1 MENHG
6 QKWGK
11 EAPGLKG
18 MVAFRRCRWKRCGLP
33 VLLLLLLCGGVIWF
47 GWVTGRDAGPPGV
60 LFEAEF
66 REVTP
71 YLFQNDHLYFWGKTK
86 SSSGYYIFDVKNNR
100 LKKVNWTNQ
109 YGDSNA
115 VHHLGDG
122 IKIHIRDSKKD
133 RKLFLERGGRMV
145 KVSDSLPLVKEPV
158 SLSPKGNAFVY
169 CEKSGSKLTLHLY
182 TVQSGRAVIL
192 KKGVEEA
199 AVSGEEWANWSADG
213 RYLLI
218 GNEIYRSADAKR
230 VYTLAGGHT
239 GVWSRQG
246 ARLAYVV
253 SPQKRKNN
261 EENPEER
268 PVLLGSRVSVFHPDH
283 GKTETLYR
291 AVKGSWIVGQPA
303 WDPAGRYLAFP
314 TGKQQDGEIFFEEVH
329 VTDGK
334 IFHYVESEQNL
345 LSTRLKHLTLSPGGD
360 YLCYAINGILKLVDL
375 RTLESRVY
383 DVYNQVQSDSD
394 YVRFDPGG
402 VWLAQNHE
410 ILFVKDNMEEREVY
424 RTRQKVLG
432 FHLSGKRDKLL
443 VREESAKGQVLK
455 LIDLRNLPNTRERD
469 S

>member
-6 QKWGK
+6 QKWGG

-18 MVAFRRCRWKRCGLP
+18 MAAFRRCRWKRCGLP

-60 LFEAEF
+60 IYEAEF
-66 REVTP
+66 QEVTP
-71 YLFQNDHLYFWGKTK
+71 YLFQNDRFYFWGKTK
-86 SSSGYYIFDVKNNR
+86 SSSGYYIFDVKRNR
-100 LKKVNWTNQ
+100 LKKVNWTDR
-109 YGDSNA
+109 YGDSRA

-122 IKIHIRDSKKD
+122 SKIQIKDYKKD

-158 SLSPKGNAFVY
+158 SISPKGNAFVY

-182 TVQSGRAVIL
+182 TVQSGQDVAL
-192 KKGVEEA
+192 TKGVAETT
-199 AVSGEEWANWSADG
+199 VSGEEWVSWSADG

-218 GNEIYRSADAKR
+218 GNEIYRGDGKR
-230 VYTLAGGHT
+230 VYTLAGGQT
-239 GVWSRQG
+239 GVWAPKG

-253 SPQKRKNN
+253 SPRNGKNSDGK
-261 EENPEER
+261 PEER
-268 PVLLGSRVSVFHPDH
+268 PAFLGSRVAVLHPDR

-314 TGKQQDGEIFFEEVH
+314 TGKQQDGETFFEEVH
-329 VTDGK
+329 VIDGK

-345 LSTRLKHLTLSPGGD
+345 LSTRLKHLTLSSGGD
-360 YLCYAINGILKLVDL
+360 YLCYAVNGILKLVDL

-383 DVYNQVQSDSD
+383 DVYNQVQSDPD

-410 ILFVKDNMEEREVY
+410 ILFVKDNMEERKVY
-424 RTRQKVLG
+424 RTQQKVLG

-455 LIDLRNLPNTRERD
+455 LIDLRNLPDPRD
-469 S
+469 QDS

>member
-1 MENHG
+1 MRNGCILGRRSYRCLEP
-6 QKWGK
+6 
-11 EAPGLKG
+11 PGSS
-18 MVAFRRCRWKRCGLP
+18 AR
-33 VLLLLLLCGGVIWF
+33 LCGF
-47 GWVTGRDAGPPGV
+47 PT
-60 LFEAEF
+60 
-66 REVTP
+66 
-71 YLFQNDHLYFWGKTK
+71 
-86 SSSGYYIFDVKNNR
+86 
-100 LKKVNWTNQ
+100 
-109 YGDSNA
+109 
-115 VHHLGDG
+115 
-122 IKIHIRDSKKD
+122 
-133 RKLFLERGGRMV
+133 
-145 KVSDSLPLVKEPV
+145 
-158 SLSPKGNAFVY
+158 
-169 CEKSGSKLTLHLY
+169 EK
-182 TVQSGRAVIL
+182 
-192 KKGVEEA
+192 
-199 AVSGEEWANWSADG
+199 
-213 RYLLI
+213 
-218 GNEIYRSADAKR
+218 
-230 VYTLAGGHT
+230 
-239 GVWSRQG
+239 
-246 ARLAYVV
+246 
-253 SPQKRKNN
+253 KNN

-383 DVYNQVQSDSD
+383 DVYNQVQSDSE

-455 LIDLRNLPNTRERD
+455 LIDLRICRTPGNETAENGAGRAFHGWKGSSIDP
-469 S
+469 SP